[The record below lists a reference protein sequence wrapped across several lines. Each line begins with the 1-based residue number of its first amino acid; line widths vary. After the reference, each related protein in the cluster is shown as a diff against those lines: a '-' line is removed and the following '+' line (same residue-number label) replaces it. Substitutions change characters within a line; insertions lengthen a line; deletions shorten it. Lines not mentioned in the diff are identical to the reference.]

1 MNMTDTYEIK
11 LPQFEGPFDL
21 LLFFIER
28 DELDI
33 YDIPIFKLTTDFLT
47 YIHQMEN
54 LNIEVASEFILVA
67 ATLMRIKAKML
78 LPRKEV
84 DPETGKE
91 IDPRDELV
99 SRLIEYKKF
108 KEATEGMRKME
119 EDRQNITKRGN
130 ALLENQELAALFE
143 TEFEMQSLTMFR
155 LLKSLQNV
163 LDRLAREKVKKVVH
177 TVETPAYTIRGEK
190 MVLLERI
197 TYGKKTNFES
207 VFEGVENRVH
217 AIFVFLSVL
226 ELIQEQQIKITIGDG
241 YNNFWVEKSDPEELV
256 EVILE
261 GQEN

>member
-1 MNMTDTYEIK
+1 MQETYEIK

-33 YDIPIFKLTTDFLT
+33 YDIPIFILTTDFLT
-47 YIHQMEN
+47 YIHQMET
-54 LNIEVASEFILVA
+54 LNVEVASEFILVA

-84 DPETGKE
+84 NPETGE
-91 IDPRDELV
+91 TIDPREELV

-108 KEATEGMRKME
+108 KEATEAMRRME
-119 EDRQNITKRGN
+119 EERQNISKRGN
-130 ALLENQELAALFE
+130 AVAENKEIAELFE

-155 LLKSLQNV
+155 LLKSFQNV
-163 LDRLAREKVKKVVH
+163 LDRLAREKNKVVH
-177 TVETPAYTIRGEK
+177 TVETPAYTISGEK

-197 TYGKKTNFES
+197 NIGAKTAFENI
-207 VFEGVENRVH
+207 FEGVENKVH

-226 ELIQEQQIKITIGDG
+226 ELIQEQQVRITIGEG
-241 YNNFWVEKSDPEELV
+241 YNNFWLEKANPNEQTEIVLD
-256 EVILE
+256 

>member
-1 MNMTDTYEIK
+1 MQETYEIK

-33 YDIPIFKLTTDFLT
+33 YDIPIFKLTSDFLD

-67 ATLMRIKAKML
+67 ATLMRIKAKLL

-84 DPETGKE
+84 DPATGKE

-99 SRLIEYKKF
+99 NRLIEYKKF
-108 KEATEGMRKME
+108 KETTGVLRKLE
-119 EDRQNITKRGN
+119 EDRQSINKRGN
-130 ALLENQELAALFE
+130 VLSETQEIAALFE
-143 TEFEMQSLTMFR
+143 TEFEMQNLTMFR
-155 LLKSLQNV
+155 MLKAFQNV
-163 LDRLAREKVKKVVH
+163 LDRLAREKNKVVH

-190 MVLLERI
+190 MVLLNRLEN
-197 TYGKKTNFES
+197 GVKAAFED
-207 VFEGVENRVH
+207 VFKDVENRVH

-226 ELIQEQQIKITIGDG
+226 ELIQEQLINIVIGEG
-241 YNNFWVEKSDPEELV
+241 YNNFWLEKSEPEQQQ
-256 EVILE
+256 EVVLE

>member
-1 MNMTDTYEIK
+1 MQDTYEIK
-11 LPQFEGPFDL
+11 MPQFEGPFDL

-33 YDIPIFKLTTDFLT
+33 YDVQIFKLTNDFLT
-47 YIHQMEN
+47 YLHQMET

-91 IDPRDELV
+91 IDPREELV

-108 KEATEGMRKME
+108 KEATEAMRKME

-130 ALLENQELAALFE
+130 ALAENKEIAELFE

-155 LLKSLQNV
+155 LLQSFQNV
-163 LDRLAREKVKKVVH
+163 LDRLAREKSKKVVH
-177 TVETPAYTIRGEK
+177 TVETPAYTISGEK
-190 MVLLERI
+190 MVLIEKLSA
-197 TYGKKTNFES
+197 GNKTAFES
-207 VFEGVENRVH
+207 IFEGVENRVH

-226 ELIQEQQIKITIGDG
+226 ELIQEQQVTITIGDG
-241 YNNFWVEKSDPEELV
+241 YNNFWIEKRNPNEEK
-256 EVILE
+256 EVVLE

>member
-1 MNMTDTYEIK
+1 MQDTYEIK

-33 YDIPIFKLTTDFLT
+33 YDIPIFKLTTDFLE
-47 YIHQMEN
+47 YIHKMEN

-67 ATLMRIKAKML
+67 ATLMRIKAKL
-78 LPRKEV
+78 LIPRKEV
-84 DPETGKE
+84 DPTTGKE
-91 IDPRDELV
+91 IDPREELV

-108 KEATEGMRKME
+108 KEATETMRKME

-130 ALLENQELAALFE
+130 ALLENQEIAAMFE

-155 LLKSLQNV
+155 LLKSFQNV
-163 LDRLAREKVKKVVH
+163 LDRLAREKNKKVVH
-177 TVETPAYTIRGEK
+177 TVESPAYTISGEK
-190 MVLLERI
+190 MVLLDKVKI
-197 TYGKKTNFES
+197 GSKTAFES
-207 VFEGVENRVH
+207 IFADIENRVH

-226 ELIQEQQIKITIGDG
+226 ELIQEQQVKITIGEG
-241 YNNFWVEKSDPEELV
+241 YNNFWIEKNDPLDIA
-256 EVILE
+256 EVVLE

>member
-1 MNMTDTYEIK
+1 MQDTYEIK

-33 YDIPIFKLTTDFLT
+33 YDIAIFKLTTDFLE
-47 YIHQMEN
+47 YIHKMET

-78 LPRKEV
+78 LPRKEL
-84 DPETGKE
+84 DPATGKE

-108 KEATEGMRKME
+108 KEATETMRKLE
-119 EDRQNITKRGN
+119 EDRQNISKRGN
-130 ALLENQELAALFE
+130 ALHENQEIATLFE

-155 LLKSLQNV
+155 LLKSFQNV
-163 LDRLAREKVKKVVH
+163 LDRLAREKSKKVVH
-177 TVETPAYTIRGEK
+177 TVETPAYTISGEK
-190 MVLLERI
+190 MVLIEKLSA
-197 TYGKKTNFES
+197 GNKTAFES

-226 ELIQEQQIKITIGDG
+226 ELIQEQQVTITIGDG
-241 YNNFWVEKSDPEELV
+241 YNNFWIEKRNPNEEQ
-256 EVILE
+256 EVVLE

>member
-1 MNMTDTYEIK
+1 MQDTYEIK
-11 LPQFEGPFDL
+11 MPQFEGPFDL

-33 YDIPIFKLTTDFLT
+33 YDVQIFKLTNDFLT
-47 YIHQMEN
+47 YLHQMET

-91 IDPRDELV
+91 IDPREELV

-108 KEATEGMRKME
+108 KEATEAMRKME

-130 ALLENQELAALFE
+130 ALAENKEIAELFE

-155 LLKSLQNV
+155 LLQSFQNV
-163 LDRLAREKVKKVVH
+163 LDRLAREKSKKVVH
-177 TVETPAYTIRGEK
+177 TVETPAYTISGEK
-190 MVLLERI
+190 MMLIEKLSA
-197 TYGKKTNFES
+197 GNKTAFES
-207 VFEGVENRVH
+207 IFEGVENRVH

-226 ELIQEQQIKITIGDG
+226 ELIQEQQVTITIGDG
-241 YNNFWVEKSDPEELV
+241 YNNFWIEKRNPNEEK
-256 EVILE
+256 EVVLE